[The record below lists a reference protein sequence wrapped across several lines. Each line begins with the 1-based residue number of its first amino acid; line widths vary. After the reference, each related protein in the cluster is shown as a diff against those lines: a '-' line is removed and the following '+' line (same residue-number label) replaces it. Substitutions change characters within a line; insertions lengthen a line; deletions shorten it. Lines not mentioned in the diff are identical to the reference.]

1 MFQKF
6 WNYYYTPT
14 KSNLSNKTDW
24 SKMFKNNDC
33 YQYDVKD
40 SLQFID
46 EKNHFKLCKNYIFLY
61 IHCVNLFFGLFWY
74 D

>member
-46 EKNHFKLCKNYIFLY
+46 EKNYFKLCKN
-61 IHCVNLFFGLFWY
+61 
-74 D
+74 

>member
-6 WNYYYTPT
+6 WNCYYTPT
-14 KSNLSNKTDW
+14 MSNLSNKICW

-46 EKNHFKLCKNYIFLY
+46 EKN
-61 IHCVNLFFGLFWY
+61 LF
-74 D
+74 